1 MEDHARVK
9 FALLVRP
16 SLAWVALAAAALLC
30 VSCGSARRSEPI
42 KGAFATSDPRVEH
55 GRQVWMMKCDRCH
68 PGGEAGLGPATND
81 KPLPEFLIATQIRTG
96 LGAMPAFTKAEMS
109 DSDVAAVIAYMKAI
123 RRADAKP
130 M

>member
-1 MEDHARVK
+1 MK
-9 FALLVRP
+9 
-16 SLAWVALAAAALLC
+16 SLAVVRQAANCAALLAGMTIF
-30 VSCGSARRSEPI
+30 STGCGSARRSEPI
-42 KGAFATSDPRVEH
+42 KGSVAINDPRVAH
-55 GRQVWMMKCDRCH
+55 GRDVWMMKCNRCH

-96 LGAMPAFTKAEMS
+96 LGAMPAFTKEEMS
-109 DSDVAAVIAYMKAI
+109 DADVAAVIAYMKAI

>member
-1 MEDHARVK
+1 MEDRAR
-9 FALLVRP
+9 
-16 SLAWVALAAAALLC
+16 LAAAAAVRCAALLALTALM
-30 VSCGSARRSEPI
+30 STGCGSARRSEPI
-42 KGAFATSDPRVEH
+42 KGAVAINDPRVAH
-55 GRQVWMMKCDRCH
+55 GRDVWMMKCNRCH

-96 LGAMPAFTKAEMS
+96 LGAMPAFSKEEMS
-109 DSDVAAVIAYMKAI
+109 DADVAAVIAYMKAI

>member
-1 MEDHARVK
+1 M
-9 FALLVRP
+9 LVMA
-16 SLAWVALAAAALLC
+16 SFLSAG
-30 VSCGSARRSEPI
+30 CGSARRSEPI
-42 KGAFATSDPRVEH
+42 KGAVAINDPRVAH
-55 GRQVWMMKCDRCH
+55 GRDVWMMKCNRCH

-109 DSDVAAVIAYMKAI
+109 DADVAAVIAYMKAI

>member
-1 MEDHARVK
+1 M
-9 FALLVRP
+9 
-16 SLAWVALAAAALLC
+16 SAAALVLTG
-30 VSCGSARRSEPI
+30 CGSARRSEPI
-42 KGAFATSDPRVEH
+42 KGSVAINDPRVAH
-55 GRQVWMMKCDRCH
+55 GRDVWMMKCNRCH

-96 LGAMPAFTKAEMS
+96 LGAMPAFSKEEMS
-109 DSDVAAVIAYMKAI
+109 DADVAAVIAYMKAI